1 VAVVQLLA
9 VYGADMTVV
18 DEDGETARRTAQMCS
33 KHALV
38 AFSIAIAY
46 WEPVRIAIGCR
57 L

>member
-1 VAVVQLLA
+1 MAVVQLLA
-9 VYGADMTVV
+9 VYGADMTAV